1 MKPPLGG
8 FALHYITYLFQ
19 QKSKGGI
26 GMASSFWQGFRAE
39 WRVLTNLITLTRLI
53 FCWVPI
59 YLLFNQEYLY
69 AMIGFALIA
78 ATDSVDGWVAR
89 KWNMVT
95 KTGIILD
102 PTVDKII
109 VISNLVALSLVDHR
123 LLLPTAIIII
133 RELYVALILARARK
147 QKKVVATIYSGKV
160 KMWAQC
166 IAMCLQYLALMGLC
180 QALARDVLWLAVGL
194 TISSGVEYFYQY
206 RLKE

>member
-1 MKPPLGG
+1 
-8 FALHYITYLFQ
+8 
-19 QKSKGGI
+19 
-26 GMASSFWQGFRAE
+26 MASSFWQGFRAE